1 MAGSGEVKL
10 SERKPHLSFS
20 MQHRQGALAF
30 DAAFEL
36 TEPWTVLFGPSGS
49 GKTTILRAVA
59 GLMRPAAGRIVLGPE
74 TTVLF
79 DDASGIY
86 VPAYRRGVRFA
97 AQVATLFPKIT
108 VRANVAYGVPSGS
121 DGSDGIVD
129 EALRRFRLER
139 LAETMPWKLSGGER
153 QRVAVVRAAASAV
166 TLAGSSRLLLLD
178 EPFAGLDLQLRDELL
193 EDLRNWLAQTKVPVL
208 SVTHDVGEA
217 FQLGAEVIK
226 LSEGRV
232 LRKGPV
238 EVVLVEE
245 RERLMEQLSRGAG

>member
-49 GKTTILRAVA
+49 GKTTILRAIA
-59 GLMRPAAGRIVLGPE
+59 GLMRPAAGRIVLGSASS
-74 TTVLF
+74 VLF
-79 DDASGIY
+79 DSRERVC
-86 VPAYRRGVRFA
+86 VPAYRRGVRLA
-97 AQVATLFPKIT
+97 AQVTTLFPKMT

-121 DGSDGIVD
+121 NGIVD
-129 EALRRFRLER
+129 EALRRFRLEGF
-139 LAETMPWKLSGGER
+139 AETMPWKLSGGER

-166 TLAGSSRLLLLD
+166 TLPRGGLLLLD

-193 EDLRNWLAQTKVPVL
+193 EDLRNWLAKMKVPVL

-226 LSEGRV
+226 LSDGNV
-232 LRKGPV
+232 LRQGPV
-238 EVVLVEE
+238 GVVLAEE
-245 RERLMEQLSRGAG
+245 RDRLMEQLSRGAR